1 MMILRNSFIF
11 LILSFFI
18 IMSPNLA
25 FSDWREELK
34 ELKIGLAGGE
44 NEADRLKNYECWRH
58 YLEEQL
64 DIPVKFYPASDV
76 AGIIHGLLG
85 KTLDYASVGPSAY
98 AAMYIDDPDAVEPII
113 TIKETDGSNGYK
125 SAMYVRKDSNI
136 FSIEDMKGKSV
147 AWSDPNTTSGYLVP
161 SFELHQRGI
170 NPSEFFS
177 QTGFAGGHEQAII
190 AVLNGQYDAGATW
203 VSGQGNVEEGYTRG
217 VFRNMIKKGLLNMD
231 ELRVIWLSGFIMNGP
246 HVIRKDLP
254 NEFKD
259 ELINHNLN
267 LKNIDEQCFKEI
279 TFGESQG
286 FIKVNHKD
294 YENIV
299 EIRNFIRKQRRR

>member
-1 MMILRNSFIF
+1 MFFRNSLIS
-11 LILSFFI
+11 LILFSFFI
-18 IMSPNLA
+18 LVPSLA
-25 FSDWREELK
+25 FSEWREEVK

-44 NEADRLKNYECWRH
+44 NEADRLKNYECWRS
-58 YLEEQL
+58 YLEENL
-64 DIPVKFYPASDV
+64 EIPVKFYPASDV

-98 AAMYIDDPDAVEPII
+98 AAMYIDDPDSVEPII

-136 FSIEDMKGKSV
+136 YSIEDMRGKSI

-161 SFELHQRGI
+161 SFELHQRGLV
-170 NPSEFFS
+170 PSEFFS
-177 QTGFAGGHEQAII
+177 RTGFAGGHEQAII

-203 VSGQGNVEEGYTRG
+203 VSGQGAVEEGYTRG
-217 VFRNMIKKGLLNMD
+217 VFRNMIKKGLLDMD
-231 ELRVIWLSGFIMNGP
+231 KLRVIWLSKFIMNGP

-254 NEFKD
+254 VEFKE
-259 ELINHNLN
+259 ELIKHNLD
-267 LKNIDEQCFKEI
+267 LQEKDEQCFKEI

-286 FIKVNHKD
+286 FIKVSHKN

>member
-1 MMILRNSFIF
+1 MFFRNSLIS
-11 LILSFFI
+11 LILFSFFI
-18 IMSPNLA
+18 LVPSLA
-25 FSDWREELK
+25 FSEWREEVK

-44 NEADRLKNYECWRH
+44 NEADRLKNYECWRS
-58 YLEEQL
+58 YLEENL
-64 DIPVKFYPASDV
+64 EIPVKFYPASDV

-136 FSIEDMKGKSV
+136 YSIEDMRGKSI

-161 SFELHQRGI
+161 SFELHQRGLV
-170 NPSEFFS
+170 PSEFFS
-177 QTGFAGGHEQAII
+177 RTGFAGGHEQAII

-203 VSGQGNVEEGYTRG
+203 VSGQGAVEEGYTRG
-217 VFRNMIKKGLLNMD
+217 VFRNMIKKGLLDMD
-231 ELRVIWLSGFIMNGP
+231 KLRVIWLSKFIMNGP

-254 NEFKD
+254 VEFKE
-259 ELINHNLN
+259 ELIKHNLD
-267 LKNIDEQCFKEI
+267 LQEKDEQCFKEI

-286 FIKVNHKD
+286 FIKVSHKN

>member
-1 MMILRNSFIF
+1 MFFRNSLIS
-11 LILSFFI
+11 LILFSFFI
-18 IMSPNLA
+18 LVPSLA
-25 FSDWREELK
+25 FSEWREEVK

-44 NEADRLKNYECWRH
+44 NEADRLKNYECWRS
-58 YLEEQL
+58 YLEENL
-64 DIPVKFYPASDV
+64 EIPVKFYPASDV

-136 FSIEDMKGKSV
+136 YSIEDMRGKSI

-161 SFELHQRGI
+161 SFELHQRGLV
-170 NPSEFFS
+170 PSEFFS
-177 QTGFAGGHEQAII
+177 RTGFAGGHEQAII

-203 VSGQGNVEEGYTRG
+203 VSGQGAVEKGYTRG
-217 VFRNMIKKGLLNMD
+217 VFRNMIKKGLLDMD
-231 ELRVIWLSGFIMNGP
+231 KLRVIWLSKFIMNGP

-254 NEFKD
+254 VEFKE
-259 ELINHNLN
+259 ELIKHNLD
-267 LKNIDEQCFKEI
+267 LQEKDEQCFKEI

-286 FIKVNHKD
+286 FIKVSHKN

>member
-1 MMILRNSFIF
+1 MFFRNSLIS
-11 LILSFFI
+11 LILFSFFI
-18 IMSPNLA
+18 LVPSLA
-25 FSDWREELK
+25 FSEWREEVK

-44 NEADRLKNYECWRH
+44 NEADRLKNYECWRS
-58 YLEEQL
+58 YLEENL
-64 DIPVKFYPASDV
+64 EIPVKFYPASDV

-136 FSIEDMKGKSV
+136 YSIEDMRGKSI

-161 SFELHQRGI
+161 SFELHQRGLV
-170 NPSEFFS
+170 PSEFFS
-177 QTGFAGGHEQAII
+177 RTGFAGGHEQAII

-203 VSGQGNVEEGYTRG
+203 VSGQGAVEKGYTRG
-217 VFRNMIKKGLLNMD
+217 VFRNMIKKGLLDMD
-231 ELRVIWLSGFIMNGP
+231 KLRVIWLSKFIMNGP

-254 NEFKD
+254 LEFKE
-259 ELINHNLN
+259 ELIKHNLD
-267 LKNIDEQCFKEI
+267 LQEKDEQCFKEI

-286 FIKVNHKD
+286 FIKVSHKN

>member
-1 MMILRNSFIF
+1 MFFRNSLIS
-11 LILSFFI
+11 LILFSFFI
-18 IMSPNLA
+18 LVPSLA
-25 FSDWREELK
+25 VSEWREEVK

-44 NEADRLKNYECWRH
+44 NEADRLKNYECWRS
-58 YLEEQL
+58 YLEENL
-64 DIPVKFYPASDV
+64 EIPVKFYPASDV

-136 FSIEDMKGKSV
+136 YSIEDMRGKSI

-161 SFELHQRGI
+161 SFELHQRGLV
-170 NPSEFFS
+170 PSEFFS
-177 QTGFAGGHEQAII
+177 RTGFAGGHEQAII

-203 VSGQGNVEEGYTRG
+203 VSGQGAVEEGYTRG
-217 VFRNMIKKGLLNMD
+217 VFRNMIKKGLLDMD
-231 ELRVIWLSGFIMNGP
+231 KLRVIWLSKFIMNGP

-254 NEFKD
+254 VEFKE
-259 ELINHNLN
+259 ELIKHNLD
-267 LKNIDEQCFKEI
+267 LQEKDEQCFKEI

-286 FIKVNHKD
+286 FIKVSHKN